1 MILPFLS
8 SLACLLP
15 LHPVF
20 QSVFLLFV
28 LSLVSPIC
36 YGFSSLN
43 FNLFFF
49 FLAWCLFGIPVP
61 GGLSP
66 IEPSGCCPHIPKT
79 QAECPTESSASSTT
93 ASLLF
98 FLRESN
104 TELRLALCLSLSPPA
119 LTRRPGTTSWS
130 LLNSHVES
138 CVSKQS
144 GYAICFFIQQMKYWM
159 LILPDCINI
168 VCIFKK

>member
-49 FLAWCLFGIPVP
+49 FFAWCLFGIPVP

-79 QAECPTESSASSTT
+79 QAECPAESSASSTT

-104 TELRLALCLSLSPPA
+104 TGSLLISFPTGTDSEARDHVLVTVEFSRWVLCLKTEWVCNMFFYTANEVLNVNSSWLYQHSL
-119 LTRRPGTTSWS
+119 
-130 LLNSHVES
+130 H
-138 CVSKQS
+138 
-144 GYAICFFIQQMKYWM
+144 I
-159 LILPDCINI
+159 
-168 VCIFKK
+168 